1 MSQSERELLDLGV
14 RRIER
19 RRDREVEVEV
29 EVEVVEVG
37 VRVELG
43 WDSMS

>member
-1 MSQSERELLDLGV
+1 VSQSERELLDLGV

-19 RRDREVEVEV
+19 RRDREAEAEVEGV
-29 EVEVVEVG
+29 QFG

-43 WDSMS
+43 RGSMS

>member
-1 MSQSERELLDLGV
+1 MSQYEREHLDLGV

-29 EVEVVEVG
+29 EVVDVDVG

-43 WDSMS
+43 RDSMS